1 LFFHIS
7 EKVVY
12 WLGLKTRTHVRQGN
26 GPVESPGRAIADFH
40 RGNSQE
46 VEKQEAAMGK
56 GELTYSLSQV
66 VIAALSMS
74 LAFLV
79 LSRFTWWA

>member
-1 LFFHIS
+1 M
-7 EKVVY
+7 
-12 WLGLKTRTHVRQGN
+12 
-26 GPVESPGRAIADFH
+26 ESPGRAIADFH
-40 RGNSQE
+40 RGDSQE